1 MLKVQF
7 SAPAQTVRTSLWLRS
22 TQRILNNLSLD
33 CSSSPAVQR
42 STLDFSVP
50 TVPQHVAT
58 LPENPLRQS
67 APGMFAILTLL
78 CRERTLIPN
87 MSMKHLVLSPGQS
100 VTSHLPVLQV
110 PLSGRGKAVT
120 QAFSLT
126 ADRIVNNSYSRLRG
140 HTTAL
145 PSSHVSHKPQ
155 VWLVDLLNVPAA
167 HHFIWKTVEIVS
179 VQSSPH
185 CTVHPFVSSWQT
197 SKLLN
202 LFSSCLIGVATI
214 AYSDY
219 FLSLNCNGGICN
231 SLSYIQV
238 SSISPPPHSQW
249 ALIVSS
255 LLHCPA
261 CAADSTLHASLP
273 DQMAVVSWD
282 YVGVFCLMSA
292 PQYSY
297 TVTFWYTL
305 KGWLLLSGTFCAS
318 KCILGFFFFSI
329 SVKNHIGVLMW
340 MALNPDSLCKDMLST
355 HLCLV
360 NYMLLLDE
368 LTTKSWCRVF
378 WVLIR

>member
-7 SAPAQTVRTSLWLRS
+7 SSPAQTVRTSLWLRS
-22 TQRILNNLSLD
+22 AQRIFNNLSLD
-33 CSSSPAVQR
+33 CSPNPAVQR

-50 TVPQHVAT
+50 TVPWHVAT
-58 LPENPLRQS
+58 LQENPLRQS
-67 APGMFAILTLL
+67 APGMFAILNASLSWTYTDPKHVHQTLG
-78 CRERTLIPN
+78 LI
-87 MSMKHLVLSPGQS
+87 SR
-100 VTSHLPVLQV
+100 PVCHF
-110 PLSGRGKAVT
+110 PPTCSSGAIVRDGESSYPE
-120 QAFSLT
+120 FSLT
-126 ADRIVNNSYSRLRG
+126 TDRIVNNSYSRLRG

-179 VQSSPH
+179 VRSSPH

-214 AYSDY
+214 ALSDY
-219 FLSLNCNGGICN
+219 FLSLNCNGGTCN

-282 YVGVFCLMSA
+282 CVGVFCLMSA

-297 TVTFWYTL
+297 YCDFLIYLERVAFAIRDFL
-305 KGWLLLSGTFCAS
+305 CFQMHFS
-318 KCILGFFFFSI
+318 FFFFFQFLWKI
-329 SVKNHIGVLMW
+329 TLEFWCEWHWIQILYVKTCSVHTFAWWIT
-340 MALNPDSLCKDMLST
+340 C
-355 HLCLV
+355 C
-360 NYMLLLDE
+360 
-368 LTTKSWCRVF
+368 C
-378 WVLIR
+378 